1 MAPIHPGLGGYQF
14 STFHYLKPVLHST
27 EIHMPDGKFPMSG
40 PALPTIP
47 VQFAPTFNT
56 HSPQAV
62 SIDFGAKP
70 SAVVP
75 DFGNVDIFKGQFV
88 QQMGLGGSQFG
99 GKGGF
104 CRVRCGE
111 VWGCG
116 VSQTDHWRGDRRGI
130 PEVRKRKRRRI
141 LF

>member
-1 MAPIHPGLGGYQF
+1 
-14 STFHYLKPVLHST
+14 
-27 EIHMPDGKFPMSG
+27 MPDGKFPMSG

-47 VQFAPTFNT
+47 VQLTPTFNT
-56 HSPQAV
+56 HSPQTV

-99 GKGGF
+99 GKSGFAGSGVGKFGGVEYPKLTIGGVTGGEFQRFGKGKGGGF
-104 CRVRCGE
+104 SFDLPSFSGKE
-111 VWGCG
+111 G
-116 VSQTDHWRGDRRGI
+116 
-130 PEVRKRKRRRI
+130 
-141 LF
+141 